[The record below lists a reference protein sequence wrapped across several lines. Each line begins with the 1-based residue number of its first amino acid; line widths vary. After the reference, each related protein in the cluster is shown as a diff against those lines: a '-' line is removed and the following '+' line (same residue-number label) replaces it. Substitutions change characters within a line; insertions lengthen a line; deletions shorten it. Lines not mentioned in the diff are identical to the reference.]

1 MAGEGKSKRKQEDE
15 EGSRCSENGEQ
26 REKEKSGE
34 KKQKLWRGEISK
46 TQVREI
52 RARVAKTLEVH

>member
-34 KKQKLWRGEISK
+34 KNKNYGEE
-46 TQVREI
+46 RYLRHRYE
-52 RARVAKTLEVH
+52 R